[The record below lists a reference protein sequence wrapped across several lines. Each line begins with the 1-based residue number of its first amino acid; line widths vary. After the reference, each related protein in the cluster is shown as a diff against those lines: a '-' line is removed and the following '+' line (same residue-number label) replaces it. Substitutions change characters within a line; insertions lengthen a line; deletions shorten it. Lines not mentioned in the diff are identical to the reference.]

1 MALNSSTN
9 GIVAQILE
17 QSIKYIIWDSFFV
30 SSIWRFCW
38 SISCGYFF
46 DNYGSYDYAWYMAIG
61 LSIFATIVHFP
72 IDERR
77 VERVDNT
84 I

>member
-1 MALNSSTN
+1 M
-9 GIVAQILE
+9 
-17 QSIKYIIWDSFFV
+17 
-30 SSIWRFCW
+30 SSIWRFAGAFLG
-38 SISCGYFF
+38 GYFF

-77 VERVDNT
+77 IERVDNT